1 MPLTRDAEFFT
12 FFLRVEP
19 VLVAA
24 AAAVP
29 EAGAA
34 LGLGVVI
41 PLQHK
46 VPAGALVLL
55 QPADIHGCGKKQE
68 QQWSVALLGE
78 ARPFLS
84 VSAGQSW
91 NAS

>member
-1 MPLTRDAEFFT
+1 MWLVPLTRGAEFFT

-19 VLVAA
+19 VVVAA

-34 LGLGVVI
+34 LGLGVVV

-55 QPADIHGCGKKQE
+55 QPADIHHCGKNQE
-68 QQWSVALLGE
+68 RQGSVALLGE
-78 ARPFLS
+78 ALPFLS
-84 VSAGQSW
+84 ASAG
-91 NAS
+91 